1 MRSWRSYG
9 LSILLLTLMW
19 LLLNGTIALG
29 HWLLGAVI
37 ALGAVGG
44 YALLRPP
51 LTPVRRFGTAL
62 ELAFL
67 VLADVVRSNVDVG
80 RIVIRAHSRPP
91 TAGFL
96 DIQLKLRSP
105 AGLAALACI
114 ITSTPGTTWAGYD
127 SERGVLRMHIL
138 DLIDEQA
145 WIAIIKGRYERR
157 LLEIFP

>member
-9 LSILLLTLMW
+9 LSVLVLVLMW
-19 LLLNGTIALG
+19 LLLNGSFALG
-29 HWLLGAVI
+29 DWLLAAAV
-37 ALGAVGG
+37 ALGSVWG

-62 ELAFL
+62 GLSFL
-67 VLADVVRSNVDVG
+67 VLADVVRSNYAVG
-80 RIVIRAHSRPP
+80 RIVLSAHTRTP

-96 DIQLKLRSP
+96 DIPLELRSP

-114 ITSTPGTTWAGYD
+114 ITSTPGTAWAGYD
-127 SERGVLRMHIL
+127 SQHQVLRIHIL

-145 WIAIIKGRYERR
+145 WVAIIKERYERR